1 MDVAS
6 KIAQELLNSKAV
18 KISLDPPFTWASGIQ
33 SPIYCDNR
41 ILISFPEVRQTIVNE
56 FCSLL
61 ESLKP
66 EVIAGTATAAIPWAA
81 FIAHQMGLP
90 MVYVRPEP
98 KGHGAGKQIEG
109 FLEPGKKVVLVEDL
123 ISTGGSSINA
133 VQALKNEGKAEI
145 QDVVAIVTYEMEKS
159 KKAFAEAGLNLQ
171 TLTNFSHLLQ
181 EVKNKGYLNDDQ
193 VQAVLEF
200 SKDPAAWWEKRS
212 KVE

>member
-1 MDVAS
+1 MEIAS
-6 KIAQELLNSKAV
+6 RIAQELLKSKAV
-18 KISLDPPFTWASGIQ
+18 KISIDPPFTWASGIQ

-41 ILISFPEVRQTIVNE
+41 ILISFPEVRQIIVNE
-56 FCSLL
+56 FCNLL
-61 ESLKP
+61 ERLKP

-133 VQALKNEGKAEI
+133 VNALKNEGKADI
-145 QDVVAIVTYEMEKS
+145 QNVVAIVTYEMEKS
-159 KKAFAEAGLNLQ
+159 KNAFAQNGLNLQ
-171 TLTNFSHLLQ
+171 TLTNFSHILQ
-181 EVKNKGYLNDDQ
+181 EVKNNGYLQEDQ
-193 VQAVLEF
+193 IQTVSEF
-200 SKDPAAWWEKRS
+200 SKDPAGWWGNFNKEK
-212 KVE
+212 